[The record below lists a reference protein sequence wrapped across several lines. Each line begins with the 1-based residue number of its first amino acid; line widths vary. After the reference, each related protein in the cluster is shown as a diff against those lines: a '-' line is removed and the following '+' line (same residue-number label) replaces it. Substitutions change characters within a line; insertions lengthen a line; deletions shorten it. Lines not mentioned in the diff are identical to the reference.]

1 MRVVQTKKRIAVAFF
16 VVLLTGAAVLQGLST
31 NRAVA
36 ASANISGE
44 FACLINK
51 NLAGFDNSMP
61 TTGPNTVNILS
72 YVNFDNL
79 TFELVTS
86 NTNNFNQSNAE
97 SSTDSANGS
106 ITVEAGPI
114 AASRILNFVVEGVTS
129 VRAIVI
135 VANSGNTLLVSYP
148 YQVSTS
154 EPGSGVCQ
162 KL

>member
-1 MRVVQTKKRIAVAFF
+1 MNLKTKKVFIALFAVLTSGAILFQGIKPNKAVASDSDI
-16 VVLLTGAAVLQGLST
+16 TG
-31 NRAVA
+31 N
-36 ASANISGE
+36 

-51 NLAGFDNSMP
+51 NLAGWDNSMP
-61 TTGPNTVNILS
+61 TTGPNTVNILA

-86 NTNNFNQSNAE
+86 NTNNFNQSNTV
-97 SSTDSANGS
+97 SSTDTANGS

-114 AASRILNFVVEGVTS
+114 TASRILSFVVEGVS
-129 VRAIVI
+129 VVKAVAM